1 MEFIKPLLGNKI
13 MPKNLN
19 ILHYFSF
26 QNKPLC
32 VEKSLN
38 LDIKYL
44 KDKLGN
50 TPLLYALKRNS
61 YNCVGALLDFAM
73 KSQNMY

>member
-13 MPKNLN
+13 MPHNLN
-19 ILHYFSF
+19 ILHYFSV

-44 KDKLGN
+44 KDKLGLN
-50 TPLLYALKRNS
+50 LNVTY
-61 YNCVGALLDFAM
+61 C
-73 KSQNMY
+73 